1 MSPLSIA
8 STAFS
13 LLSALGD
20 SRGTSSSS
28 ASGSAGKGDF
38 AASLALRMASQRT
51 QSFDSLLGTMSG
63 KGPSGGLDALFDGFS
78 GIAGFG
84 STASDA
90 LASLGLAGKSDGLSA
105 FGRNLSLFDPESG
118 YRMMT
123 DINNRDVTYKAQ
135 FAELSEMKAAVG
147 EMRRAGEALAAKM
160 SDATTAGDDAALAA
174 QLQSF
179 VTQYN
184 DWVGRFDGTVK
195 AGGLL
200 AGTQAAEVSL
210 HELRQSIGNI
220 FNGAAGGVRG
230 MPDLGLSTDP
240 ASGLATLDGERLR
253 HMLATNRDGVV
264 AAVGEFGRHFARSAE
279 LLVSENNFIPNRLGN
294 LDRVIDYIGEHRSSL
309 QGEFGLGD
317 AARPSAL
324 VARALAAYEKMIGA

>member
-1 MSPLSIA
+1 MSPLGIA

-13 LLSALGD
+13 LWSALSAD
-20 SRGTSSSS
+20 SSAASSSKAS
-28 ASGSAGKGDF
+28 ASVGGAGQGDF
-38 AASLALRMASQRT
+38 ASSLALRLASQRT
-51 QSFDSLLGTMSG
+51 QSFDALLGSLSG
-63 KGPSGGLDALFDGFS
+63 KGASGGLDALFGGNSALSGVDGILS
-78 GIAGFG
+78 EIGFG
-84 STASDA
+84 
-90 LASLGLAGKSDGLSA
+90 GRGDGLSA

-123 DINNRDVTYKAQ
+123 DINNRDVSYKAQ
-135 FAELSEMKAAVG
+135 FAELSEMKEALG

-160 SDATTAGDDAALAA
+160 ADATTAGDDAALAA

-179 VTQYN
+179 ATRYN
-184 DWVGRFDGTVK
+184 DWVGRFEDTVK
-195 AGGLL
+195 SGGLL

-230 MPDLGLSTDP
+230 MPDLGLSIDP
-240 ASGLATLDGERLR
+240 VTRLATFDGDRLQS
-253 HMLATNRDGVV
+253 MLATNRDGVV

-294 LDRVIDYIGEHRSSL
+294 LDRVIDYIGDHRSSL
-309 QGEFGLGD
+309 QAEFGLGD

-324 VARALAAYEKMIGA
+324 VARALAAYEKMIA